1 MYFSNRIKTIN
12 KMTTGNQNLYLFIFQ
27 TLNLAGNYAQSG
39 NKSQWVVV
47 IQ

>member
-1 MYFSNRIKTIN
+1 MYFSKSINTIN

-27 TLNLAGNYAQSG
+27 THNLTGNFAQSG